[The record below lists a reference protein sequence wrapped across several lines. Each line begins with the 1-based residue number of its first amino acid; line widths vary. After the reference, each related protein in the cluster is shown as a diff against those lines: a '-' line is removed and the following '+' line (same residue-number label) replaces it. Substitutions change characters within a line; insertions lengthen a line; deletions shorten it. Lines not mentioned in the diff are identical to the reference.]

1 MPGMAMQNDCM
12 SMMNKTTPQKN
23 APCKSPDSGCAAVCT
38 SCALPI
44 ALIDESVL
52 VPLLRRGD
60 ERLFVYDVNRNDIS
74 TPPALPPPISHA

>member
-74 TPPALPPPISHA
+74 TPPALPPPILHA